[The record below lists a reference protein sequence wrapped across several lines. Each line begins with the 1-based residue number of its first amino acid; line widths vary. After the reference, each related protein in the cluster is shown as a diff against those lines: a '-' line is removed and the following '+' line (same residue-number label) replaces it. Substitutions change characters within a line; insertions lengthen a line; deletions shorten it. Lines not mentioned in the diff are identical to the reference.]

1 METTPTT
8 EMNKFANQYN
18 KYDCQTSSKEGKLKT
33 MKALVFKRI
42 GHIELEEL
50 PIPKVTEHNDVL
62 IKVAACG
69 ICGSDVKI
77 MQGKHTRKE
86 NTVLGHEFNGTVV
99 EVGRGVSTI
108 KVGDRVAVDN
118 NSRCGLCDFC
128 RTGFSSQC
136 EWIKEKTIGI
146 FKNGGYAEYCVALE
160 SVCYKLPD
168 EIDDIVGTQVETL
181 GTVLNGMN
189 TVQMQPWDSVLV
201 LGCGPIGYLFT
212 SLAKNIA
219 AQVAVTEIDPFRI
232 GVAKKLN
239 VPVFDPNACD
249 IEEKIIELTNG
260 KKADI
265 VIDAV
270 GTELEN
276 ALNYVT
282 PGGKILAFGMDDSF
296 KATLTPYNITRKA
309 IKILGTY
316 IGQNTMLP
324 AIKIFQGGKI
334 DMELFFSEFIPLEEG
349 VGAFPKLGLDL
360 ATMELIPKKAMKI
373 VLKP

>member
-1 METTPTT
+1 M
-8 EMNKFANQYN
+8 
-18 KYDCQTSSKEGKLKT
+18 ST
-33 MKALVFKRI
+33 MKALVFKKI
-42 GHIELEEL
+42 GKIEVEQ
-50 PIPKVTEHNDVL
+50 IPTPYVSDPTDVL
-62 IKVAACG
+62 IKISACG

-77 MQGKHTRKE
+77 LQGKHAYKE
-86 NTVLGHEFNGTVV
+86 NTVLGHEFNGTV
-99 EVGRGVSTI
+99 EDVGSGVRTL
-108 KVGDRVAVDN
+108 KVGDRVAIDN
-118 NSRCGLCDFC
+118 NPRCGLCDFC

-136 EWIKEKTIGI
+136 EWIKERSIGI
-146 FKNGGYAEYCVALE
+146 FKNGGYAEYCVAPE

-219 AQVAVTEIDPFRI
+219 AQVAVTEIDPFRLEM
-232 GVAKKLN
+232 AKNLN
-239 VPVFDPNACD
+239 VPVFDPNKCD
-249 IEEKIIELTNG
+249 IEDKVLDLTNS

-270 GTELEN
+270 GTELQN
-276 ALNYVT
+276 AVDYVT
-282 PGGKILAFGMDDSF
+282 PGGKILAFGMDDSV

-316 IGQNTMLP
+316 IGQNTILP
-324 AIKIFQGGKI
+324 AIKILQSNKI
-334 DMELFFSEFIPLEEG
+334 DMKPFFTEVIPLKEG

-360 ATMELIPKKAMKI
+360 ATLKLIPKQAMKI